1 MKQLKEESDLAVS
14 ENGEL
19 IEPQTEDL
27 VEEPKGKV
35 LHIKNGQKG
44 VDFRGI
50 LAQLS
55 QYADIE
61 HTLTHIDRVK
71 QYVVQVPLQYQK
83 ALDEGT
89 YFINQNQITGVMW
102 PSLMEVKESGRWG
115 FVDNLPIAEQNLVQG
130 NPMRDISINF
140 YNLALQKQIA
150 SIADAVERT
159 YKVVERIEH
168 GQMDD
173 RIALLYSGREQIQLA
188 MTLKDSDAR
197 KQAMAL
203 GRKSLID
210 AKYQLGMTLKRRIE
224 EFEPIPEGGF
234 AQRWLAFRYKGIF
247 DQRDDEFQEMQ
258 DYYELYLESTKLLAA
273 SYIATD
279 EIEAAK
285 KAYGDSIEFIKSIR
299 FGNAQ
304 TIKFVHKPEEIQD
317 QFVYHPVAYIEA
329 EQEDAEGD
337 AKEFDYM
344 IIEATGE
351 ELLEVFGDGN
361 EIWEQKIGQGRS
373 RKGR

>member
-224 EFEPIPEGGF
+224 EFEPIPEGWF

-361 EIWEQKIGQGRS
+361 EI
-373 RKGR
+373 